1 VSEYDRILIVK
12 KDTTYYV
19 TNVQSKLF
27 LGKGILYIGLADAE
41 TMEEVI
47 FNILYKN
54 NENCLYLKRCKITKF
69 ILEKEYDH
77 LIPEG
82 GTFIKLSLKSDISV
96 SVDFKQKKLLRVADD
111 IYDVSNYLVK
121 GVKARGVRLSHN
133 NNQFSV
139 TVIDNK
145 HEACDFLDYEL
156 SEILII
162 NFSDTNSSLLNA
174 VIKKMKEDSWL
185 HSFGIIGVYNNDDN
199 EDDLLD
205 RYANLNIM
213 VMMNQRRLKSH
224 LLKSLDIITR
234 ERHII
239 FQKILVDNLV
249 DNASGT
255 FLIEN
260 DVFIASIYA
269 NIITTAL
276 SQRGVISKER
286 KMFLQLVLSEMI
298 VNAIEHGNCGI
309 SYDEK
314 SEFLSRGLNIVDL
327 INSKCKDPI
336 IAKRRVYFE
345 WTVSNNETIFV
356 IRDEGEGF
364 DVNKLK
370 DRIEEE
376 GTMAL
381 HGRGIKMAVK
391 LAKEIRYNKKGNRLK
406 LVFENEE
413 STHRETPEGF
423 NTEEVVNC
431 SNGDIIFKEGES
443 GDFLYYMIAGTYNV
457 YVEEV
462 LVGRSWSNYS
472 NRCFYGRD
480 GISFTET

>member
-1 VSEYDRILIVK
+1 MGSVGFINSDREL
-12 KDTTYYV
+12 
-19 TNVQSKLF
+19 
-27 LGKGILYIGLADAE
+27 
-41 TMEEVI
+41 
-47 FNILYKN
+47 
-54 NENCLYLKRCKITKF
+54 R
-69 ILEKEYDH
+69 EKV
-77 LIPEG
+77 
-82 GTFIKLSLKSDISV
+82 LSL
-96 SVDFKQKKLLRVADD
+96 F
-111 IYDVSNYLVK
+111 
-121 GVKARGVRLSHN
+121 HN

-406 LVFENEE
+406 LVFE
-413 STHRETPEGF
+413 
-423 NTEEVVNC
+423 
-431 SNGDIIFKEGES
+431 
-443 GDFLYYMIAGTYNV
+443 
-457 YVEEV
+457 
-462 LVGRSWSNYS
+462 
-472 NRCFYGRD
+472 
-480 GISFTET
+480 

>member
-1 VSEYDRILIVK
+1 MGSVGFINSDREL
-12 KDTTYYV
+12 
-19 TNVQSKLF
+19 
-27 LGKGILYIGLADAE
+27 
-41 TMEEVI
+41 
-47 FNILYKN
+47 
-54 NENCLYLKRCKITKF
+54 R
-69 ILEKEYDH
+69 EKV
-77 LIPEG
+77 
-82 GTFIKLSLKSDISV
+82 LSL
-96 SVDFKQKKLLRVADD
+96 F
-111 IYDVSNYLVK
+111 
-121 GVKARGVRLSHN
+121 HN

-356 IRDEGEGF
+356 IRDEGDGF

-462 LVGRSWSNYS
+462 LVGRITPTDVFMGEMAFLLQKHRSATVIANCS
-472 NRCFYGRD
+472 GKLLK
-480 GISFTET
+480 ISRNSYINAIKKYPHYAILLSKLLAKKLVRMNNLKAKGEMTTE